1 MKLKTVKIKNFR
13 GFKDE
18 VIIPFEN
25 LTAFIGKNDAGKSTI
40 LEALEIFFN
49 NKLVSCEHNDLNV
62 KAKEEGEFKIEITC
76 VFNELPNIFV
86 LDSTYEEEDLLR
98 KQYLLNAD
106 GDLEIKKIFDT
117 ELKTIKEKIFIVC
130 NHPSAD
136 GLNDLLYVK
145 NAELQKR
152 AKNLRAEEDSL
163 PFVASAPLREYLWS
177 QCSDLQIVSTEL
189 PTEKE
194 GSKDIFEKIKEQLPI
209 FALFQSDRDNS
220 DENKEVTDPMKL
232 AVQEAL
238 KEVNQ
243 EIQTIKS
250 RVRDYALHT
259 AQATL
264 SKLREM
270 NPDIANE
277 LVPEFKLEPKF
288 DNIFK
293 LTINSDSGIP
303 INKRGSGVRRLILL
317 NFFRAEAEKRRAN
330 QNNPSIIY
338 AFEEPETSQHPKHQE
353 LIIKSFMELAD
364 SENTQIILTTHTP
377 NLAKFLPTES
387 LRFVTTENTNRI
399 IKSGNE
405 VYKEIADSLGILPE
419 QINTGTKCLFLVEG
433 HYDVAIYNNISEKL
447 KEGGYLPHSFKDLG
461 IQIIFVGGC
470 STLNFW
476 VTSSFAQSQNVP
488 IVAYF
493 DSDKTNATMQSK
505 NHNKIQEL
513 ENNRLITLGF
523 CTQKREL
530 ENYLHPDI
538 FKNWNNFIPDDVN
551 ISFGDYDDVK
561 KIAGD
566 FFNQI
571 IRENVKPSK
580 VLEKSWN
587 KMTLDLLREREKYI
601 NNNGNEHFEFTE
613 NFIKIYELLR
623 S

>member
-1 MKLKTVKIKNFR
+1 MKLKKIKIKNFR
-13 GFKDE
+13 GYYGE
-18 VIIPFEN
+18 VTIEFGD
-25 LTAFIGKNDAGKSTI
+25 LTTFIGKNDAGKSTI

-49 NKLVSCEHNDLNV
+49 NKLVSCEQNDLNIL
-62 KAKEEGEFKIEITC
+62 AKQNGDNQIEISC
-76 VFNELPNIFV
+76 IFNELPKSNII
-86 LDSTYEEEDLLR
+86 DSTYEEEDLFR
-98 KQYLLNAD
+98 KQYLLNQE
-106 GDLEIKKIFDT
+106 GDLEIKKVFDASV
-117 ELKTIKEKIFIVC
+117 KSVKEKVFIVC
-130 NHPSAD
+130 IHPKAPDFDDLMYMKKIDLQERVKS
-136 GLNDLLYVK
+136 LNGGD
-145 NAELQKR
+145 AEI
-152 AKNLRAEEDSL
+152 S
-163 PFVASAPLREYLWS
+163 FTASAPLREYLWS
-177 QCSDLQIVSTEL
+177 KCPDLQLGLIDL

-194 GSKDIFEKIKEQLPI
+194 GSKDIYTKIQEQLPI

-250 RVRDYALHT
+250 RVRDYALNT

-277 LVPEFKLEPKF
+277 LVPEFKSEPKF

-505 NHNKIQEL
+505 NYNKIQEL
-513 ENNRLITLGF
+513 KNNRLITLGF

-538 FKNWNNFIPDDVN
+538 FKNWNSSIPDDVN

-580 VLEKSWN
+580 VLEKSWS

-601 NNNGNEHFEFTE
+601 DTNGNEHFEFTE
-613 NFIKIYELLR
+613 NFIKIYELFR

>member
-76 VFNELPNIFV
+76 VFNEFPNIFV
-86 LDSTYEEEDLLR
+86 LDSTYGEEDLLR

-232 AVQEAL
+232 AIQEAL
-238 KEVNQ
+238 KEMQ
-243 EIQTIKS
+243 SEINLIKNK
-250 RVRDYALHT
+250 VKEKALNT
-259 AQATL
+259 ANATL
-264 SKLREM
+264 LKLKEM
-270 NPDIANE
+270 SPEIADA
-277 LVPEFKLEPKF
+277 LLPEFRVEPKL
-288 DNIFK
+288 DSVFK
-293 LTINSDSGIP
+293 LTINSDDNIP

-317 NFFRAEAEKRRAN
+317 NFFRAEAEKRKE
-330 QNNPSIIY
+330 NNDSSIIY
-338 AFEEPETSQHPKHQE
+338 AFEEPETSQHPSHQE
-353 LIIKSFMELAD
+353 MIIESFIQL
-364 SENTQIILTTHTP
+364 SQLNNTQVVLTTHTP
-377 NLAKFLPTES
+377 NLAKLLPLDS
-387 LRFVTTENTNRI
+387 LRFVTRHESIRSI
-399 IKSGNE
+399 EYGSD
-405 VYKEIADSLGILPE
+405 EIYEKISYSLGVLPSKIE
-419 QINTGTKCLFLVEG
+419 KSTKCLFFVEG
-433 HYDVAIYNNISEKL
+433 YYDMNIYNDISEKL
-447 KEGGYLPHSFKDLG
+447 KKGGHLSCSFTDMG
-461 IQIIFVGGC
+461 IQIIFTGGC
-470 STLNFW
+470 STLGFW
-476 VTSSFAQSQNVP
+476 VNSQFAKSHDVP
-488 IVAYF
+488 LVAYF
-493 DSDKTNATMQSK
+493 DSDRMSVNEETK
-505 NHNKIQEL
+505 
-513 ENNRLITLGF
+513 NNREITNLIANGLLSLGY
-523 CTQKREL
+523 CTRKREL

-538 FKNWNNFIPDDVN
+538 FQREDSNFEINDFDDIKKKVNELIPS
-551 ISFGDYDDVK
+551 IGK
-561 KIAGD
+561 T
-566 FFNQI
+566 
-571 IRENVKPSK
+571 K
-580 VLEKSWN
+580 VLEKCWG
-587 KMTLDLLREREKYI
+587 KMTIEYLHETERYFDE
-601 NNNGNEHFEFTE
+601 NGDEHFEFTE
-613 NFIKIYELLR
+613 NFTEIYDLIL
-623 S
+623 SCTLP